1 MCCPLN
7 QSAPRIA
14 VRDVIF
20 IIVNTIIIIIISVIL
35 KIIIILQIEVG
46 KLLNFIFVVSFSK
59 CFLIDSS
66 ALGLTSYWPVW
77 FDFSK

>member
-1 MCCPLN
+1 MCCPQN

-14 VRDVIF
+14 VRDAIF

-46 KLLNFIFVVSFSK
+46 KLLNFIFAVCFFPVLSDRFFCSGFNILLASVV
-59 CFLIDSS
+59 
-66 ALGLTSYWPVW
+66 
-77 FDFSK
+77 

>member
-1 MCCPLN
+1 MCCPQN

-35 KIIIILQIEVG
+35 KIITIILQIEVG
-46 KLLNFIFVVSFSK
+46 KLLNFLIVVSF
-59 CFLIDSS
+59 FLVFSDRFFRS
-66 ALGLTSYWPVW
+66 G
-77 FDFSK
+77 FDILLASVV

>member
-20 IIVNTIIIIIISVIL
+20 IIVNTIIIIIIISVIL
-35 KIIIILQIEVG
+35 KIFTIILQIEVG
-46 KLLNFIFVVSFSK
+46 KLLNFLIVVSF
-59 CFLIDSS
+59 FLVFSDRFFRS
-66 ALGLTSYWPVW
+66 G
-77 FDFSK
+77 FDILLASVV